1 MHKFVFKRVLY
12 GLITCLIIVSIT
24 FFLIHSIPGD
34 PLSSQ
39 MQGKYLPEEAVK
51 AFNAKHG
58 LDKPVVV
65 QYGMFM
71 KRLLTKGDLGDSF
84 IHVGR
89 SVNETIKEHAPISAR
104 IGIQAIGIELILGI
118 SLGILA
124 AFRRGKWIDQ
134 AIMVVVILGICIPP
148 FVAACL
154 LQYYFGVKYPFFPIY
169 GWGEFS
175 HTVLPSIALA
185 FYGIAMFSKY
195 MRNSVLGVVGED
207 YVLTAKA
214 KGVSG
219 LSLVRKH
226 IMRNA
231 ILPIIT
237 LFGPHLMFI
246 FAGSFVIER
255 IFAIPG
261 LGAYFVESVVNSD
274 YTMVLGLT
282 ILYSTLY
289 IFSLI
294 LVDILYGVVD
304 PRIRVGK
311 SKR

>member
-1 MHKFVFKRVLY
+1 MHKFILKRVLF

-24 FFLIHSIPGD
+24 FFLIHSIPGN
-34 PLSSQ
+34 PLTSK
-39 MQGKYLPEEAVK
+39 MLGKYLPEDAVK

-58 LDKPVVV
+58 LDKPVIV
-65 QYGMFM
+65 QYGLFM
-71 KRLLTKGDLGDSF
+71 KRLLTEGDLGDSF
-84 IHVGR
+84 LHVGR
-89 SVNETIKEHAPISAR
+89 SVNKTIKDHAPISAR
-104 IGIQAIGIELILGI
+104 IGIQAICIELLLGI
-118 SLGILA
+118 SLGIIA
-124 AFRRGKWIDQ
+124 AFKRGKWVDQ
-134 AIMVVVILGICIPP
+134 VIMIIVILGICIPP

-154 LQYYFGVKYPFFPIY
+154 LQYYFGVKYPILPLY
-169 GWGEFS
+169 GWGEFN
-175 HTVLPSIALA
+175 HTIMPSIALA

-195 MRNSVLGVVGED
+195 MRNSVLGVIGED
-207 YVLTAKA
+207 YILTAKA
-214 KGVSG
+214 KGVSNF
-219 LSLVRKH
+219 SLVTKH
-226 IMRNA
+226 VMRNA

-261 LGAYFVESVVNSD
+261 LGAYFVESVINND

-282 ILYSTLY
+282 ILFSTLY

-294 LVDILYGVVD
+294 LVDVLYGIVD

-311 SKR
+311 NKR